1 MKFRLKIMACMLCLM
16 SVLFGA
22 GGSALILISFQKS
35 LEGEIATAENSYR
48 MLLYTLQV
56 AGGTD
61 LFAGTENMR
70 NALRQMTGQKGAYW
84 DAVLLVSG
92 DEVVYRQG
100 EAAEEWLSTEEKVV
114 EGENAEERLS
124 TEGAMEMAKEQPSAA
139 EETEEEWMS
148 VEETGNCRVTF
159 LRAGNGERYLR
170 ISGGFSIGAQTLSLD
185 TVHDISELYENRARQ
200 QNAYRFIF
208 LLTMLLCAGL
218 AYSMALILTRPLTR
232 LSRGAREIADGNFS
246 FRSEI
251 RSDDEI
257 GRLSQD
263 FDRMADRIEENVQ
276 MLEESVK
283 AQERFVSSFTHEL
296 KTPMTSVI
304 GYADLLRSQ
313 ELSEEERC
321 DAANYI
327 FMEGKRLERLSLKLM
342 EIYVAKEGNIRLS
355 LQAPGA
361 IAEDVAAHLRP
372 IYRDR
377 NISLETRCER
387 GTCRLEPDLF
397 RSLLVNL
404 IDNAG
409 KAIGEEGHGR
419 AISEKG
425 RGETIREEGHIFV
438 AVHMTKDGCVLLV
451 EDDGPGIP
459 EEAKVHLTEAFYRV
473 DKSRSRKQ
481 GGAGLGLTLCANI
494 AELHGGALGFE
505 NREGGG
511 TRVRVELRGGRDEKR

>member
-1 MKFRLKIMACMLCLM
+1 MKFRVKIMACMLCLM

-22 GGSALILISFQKS
+22 GGSALILISFQNS

-84 DAVLLVSG
+84 DAVLLASG

-100 EAAEEWLSTEEKVV
+100 KAAEEWLS
-114 EGENAEERLS
+114 AEED
-124 TEGAMEMAKEQPSAA
+124 
-139 EETEEEWMS
+139 
-148 VEETGNCRVTF
+148 ETGNCRVTF

-257 GRLSQD
+257 GQLSQD

-425 RGETIREEGHIFV
+425 RGETIREEGHILV
-438 AVHMTKDGCVLLV
+438 TVHMTENGCVLLV

>member
-1 MKFRLKIMACMLCLM
+1 MKFRVKIMACMLCLM

-22 GGSALILISFQKS
+22 GGSALILISFQNS

-84 DAVLLVSG
+84 DAVSLTSG
-92 DEVVYRQG
+92 NEVVYRQG
-100 EAAEEWLSTEEKVV
+100 KAAEEWLS
-114 EGENAEERLS
+114 AEED
-124 TEGAMEMAKEQPSAA
+124 
-139 EETEEEWMS
+139 
-148 VEETGNCRVTF
+148 ETGNCRVTF

-313 ELSEEERC
+313 ELPEEERR

-342 EIYVAKEGNIRLS
+342 EIYVAKGGNICLS
-355 LQAPGA
+355 PQNPGA
-361 IAEDVAAHLRP
+361 IAEDVVAHLCP
-372 IYRDR
+372 IYQER
-377 NISLETRCER
+377 NIFLETRCER

-409 KAIGEEGHGR
+409 KAIGEEGH
-419 AISEKG
+419 ILV
-425 RGETIREEGHIFV
+425 TV
-438 AVHMTKDGCVLLV
+438 DMTKDGCVLLV

-459 EEAKVHLTEAFYRV
+459 EEAKAHLTEAFYRV

-481 GGAGLGLTLCANI
+481 GGAGLGLTLCADI
-494 AELHGGALGFE
+494 AELHGGTLAFE
-505 NREGGG
+505 NCEGGG

>member
-1 MKFRLKIMACMLCLM
+1 
-16 SVLFGA
+16 
-22 GGSALILISFQKS
+22 
-35 LEGEIATAENSYR
+35 
-48 MLLYTLQV
+48 
-56 AGGTD
+56 
-61 LFAGTENMR
+61 
-70 NALRQMTGQKGAYW
+70 
-84 DAVLLVSG
+84 
-92 DEVVYRQG
+92 
-100 EAAEEWLSTEEKVV
+100 
-114 EGENAEERLS
+114 
-124 TEGAMEMAKEQPSAA
+124 
-139 EETEEEWMS
+139 MS

-409 KAIGEEGHGR
+409 KAIGEEGH
-419 AISEKG
+419 IL
-425 RGETIREEGHIFV
+425 V
-438 AVHMTKDGCVLLV
+438 AVHMTNDGCVLLV

-459 EEAKVHLTEAFYRV
+459 EEAKAHLTEAFYRV

-494 AELHGGALGFE
+494 AELHGGALVFE

>member
-1 MKFRLKIMACMLCLM
+1 
-16 SVLFGA
+16 
-22 GGSALILISFQKS
+22 
-35 LEGEIATAENSYR
+35 
-48 MLLYTLQV
+48 
-56 AGGTD
+56 
-61 LFAGTENMR
+61 
-70 NALRQMTGQKGAYW
+70 
-84 DAVLLVSG
+84 
-92 DEVVYRQG
+92 
-100 EAAEEWLSTEEKVV
+100 
-114 EGENAEERLS
+114 
-124 TEGAMEMAKEQPSAA
+124 
-139 EETEEEWMS
+139 
-148 VEETGNCRVTF
+148 
-159 LRAGNGERYLR
+159 
-170 ISGGFSIGAQTLSLD
+170 
-185 TVHDISELYENRARQ
+185 
-200 QNAYRFIF
+200 
-208 LLTMLLCAGL
+208 
-218 AYSMALILTRPLTR
+218 MALILTRPLTR

-313 ELSEEERC
+313 ELPEEERR

-342 EIYVAKEGNIRLS
+342 EIYVAKGGNICLS
-355 LQAPGA
+355 PQNPGA
-361 IAEDVAAHLRP
+361 IAEDVVAHLCP
-372 IYRDR
+372 IYQER
-377 NISLETRCER
+377 NIFLETCCER

-409 KAIGEEGHGR
+409 KAIGEEGH
-419 AISEKG
+419 
-425 RGETIREEGHIFV
+425 IFV
-438 AVHMTKDGCVLLV
+438 TVHMTENGCVLLV

-459 EEAKVHLTEAFYRV
+459 EEAKAHLTEAFYRV

-481 GGAGLGLTLCANI
+481 GGAGLGLTLCADI
-494 AELHGGALGFE
+494 AELHGGTLAFE
-505 NREGGG
+505 NCEGGG

>member
-1 MKFRLKIMACMLCLM
+1 
-16 SVLFGA
+16 
-22 GGSALILISFQKS
+22 
-35 LEGEIATAENSYR
+35 
-48 MLLYTLQV
+48 
-56 AGGTD
+56 
-61 LFAGTENMR
+61 
-70 NALRQMTGQKGAYW
+70 
-84 DAVLLVSG
+84 
-92 DEVVYRQG
+92 
-100 EAAEEWLSTEEKVV
+100 
-114 EGENAEERLS
+114 
-124 TEGAMEMAKEQPSAA
+124 
-139 EETEEEWMS
+139 
-148 VEETGNCRVTF
+148 
-159 LRAGNGERYLR
+159 
-170 ISGGFSIGAQTLSLD
+170 
-185 TVHDISELYENRARQ
+185 
-200 QNAYRFIF
+200 
-208 LLTMLLCAGL
+208 
-218 AYSMALILTRPLTR
+218 MALILTRPLTR

-327 FMEGKRLERLSLKLM
+327 LMEGKRLERLSLKLM

-409 KAIGEEGHGR
+409 KAIGEEGH
-419 AISEKG
+419 IL
-425 RGETIREEGHIFV
+425 V
-438 AVHMTKDGCVLLV
+438 AVHMTNDGCVLLV

-459 EEAKVHLTEAFYRV
+459 EEAKAHLTEAFYRV

-494 AELHGGALGFE
+494 AELHGGALVFE

>member
-22 GGSALILISFQKS
+22 GGSALILISFQNS
-35 LEGEIATAENSYR
+35 LEGEIVTAENSYR

-84 DAVLLVSG
+84 DAVLLASG

-100 EAAEEWLSTEEKVV
+100 EAAEGETAEEWLSGKE
-114 EGENAEERLS
+114 S
-124 TEGAMEMAKEQPSAA
+124 MGAVKEQPLAG
-139 EETEEEWMS
+139 EETK
-148 VEETGNCRVTF
+148 NCRVTF
-159 LRAGNGERYLR
+159 LRTENGARYLR

-185 TVHDISELYENRARQ
+185 TVHDISDLYENRARQ
-200 QNAYRFIF
+200 QNAYRLIF

-246 FRSEI
+246 FRSGI

-409 KAIGEEGHGR
+409 KAIGEEGH
-419 AISEKG
+419 IL
-425 RGETIREEGHIFV
+425 V

-459 EEAKVHLTEAFYRV
+459 EEAKAHLTEAFYRV

>member
-1 MKFRLKIMACMLCLM
+1 MKFRVKIMACMLCLM

-22 GGSALILISFQKS
+22 GGSALILISFQNS

-84 DAVLLVSG
+84 DAVLLASG

-100 EAAEEWLSTEEKVV
+100 KAAEEWLS
-114 EGENAEERLS
+114 AEED
-124 TEGAMEMAKEQPSAA
+124 
-139 EETEEEWMS
+139 
-148 VEETGNCRVTF
+148 ETGNCRVTF

-355 LQAPGA
+355 FQDPGA

>member
-1 MKFRLKIMACMLCLM
+1 MKFRVKIMACMLCLM

-22 GGSALILISFQKS
+22 GGSALILISLQNS

-84 DAVLLVSG
+84 DAVLLASG

-100 EAAEEWLSTEEKVV
+100 EAAEEWLSGKE
-114 EGENAEERLS
+114 S
-124 TEGAMEMAKEQPSAA
+124 MGAVKEQPSTG
-139 EETEEEWMS
+139 EED
-148 VEETGNCRVTF
+148 ETGNCRVTF

-246 FRSEI
+246 FRSGI

-313 ELSEEERC
+313 ELPEEERR

-342 EIYVAKEGNIRLS
+342 EIYVAKGGNICLS
-355 LQAPGA
+355 PQNPGA
-361 IAEDVAAHLRP
+361 IAEDVAAHLCP
-372 IYRDR
+372 IYQKR
-377 NISLETRCER
+377 NIFLETRCER

-409 KAIGEEGHGR
+409 KAIGEEGH
-419 AISEKG
+419 ILV
-425 RGETIREEGHIFV
+425 T
-438 AVHMTKDGCVLLV
+438 VHMTENGCVLLV

-459 EEAKVHLTEAFYRV
+459 EEAKAHLTEAFYRV

-481 GGAGLGLTLCANI
+481 GGAGLGLTLCADI
-494 AELHGGALGFE
+494 AELHGGTLAFE
-505 NREGGG
+505 NCEGGG

>member
-1 MKFRLKIMACMLCLM
+1 MKFRVKIMACMLCLM

-22 GGSALILISFQKS
+22 GGSALILISFQNS

-124 TEGAMEMAKEQPSAA
+124 TEGVMEMAKEQPSAA

-409 KAIGEEGHGR
+409 KAIGEEGH
-419 AISEKG
+419 ILV
-425 RGETIREEGHIFV
+425 T
-438 AVHMTKDGCVLLV
+438 VHMTENGCVLLV

>member
-1 MKFRLKIMACMLCLM
+1 MKFRVKIMACMLCLM

-22 GGSALILISFQKS
+22 GGSALILISFQNS

-84 DAVLLVSG
+84 DAVLLASG

-100 EAAEEWLSTEEKVV
+100 KAAEEWLS
-114 EGENAEERLS
+114 AEED
-124 TEGAMEMAKEQPSAA
+124 
-139 EETEEEWMS
+139 
-148 VEETGNCRVTF
+148 ETGNCRVTF

-313 ELSEEERC
+313 ELPEEERR

-342 EIYVAKEGNIRLS
+342 EIYVAKGGNICLS
-355 LQAPGA
+355 PQNPGA
-361 IAEDVAAHLRP
+361 IAEDVVAHLCP
-372 IYRDR
+372 IYQER
-377 NISLETRCER
+377 NIFLETCCER

-409 KAIGEEGHGR
+409 KAIGEEGH
-419 AISEKG
+419 
-425 RGETIREEGHIFV
+425 IFV
-438 AVHMTKDGCVLLV
+438 TVHMTENGCVLLV

-459 EEAKVHLTEAFYRV
+459 EEAKAHLTEAFYRV

-481 GGAGLGLTLCANI
+481 GGAGLGLTLCADI
-494 AELHGGALGFE
+494 AELHGGTLAFE
-505 NREGGG
+505 NCEGGG

>member
-1 MKFRLKIMACMLCLM
+1 MKFRVKIMACMLCLM

-22 GGSALILISFQKS
+22 GGSALILISFQNS

-84 DAVLLVSG
+84 DAVLLASG

-100 EAAEEWLSTEEKVV
+100 KAAEEWLS
-114 EGENAEERLS
+114 AEE
-124 TEGAMEMAKEQPSAA
+124 
-139 EETEEEWMS
+139 
-148 VEETGNCRVTF
+148 EETGNCRVTF

-425 RGETIREEGHIFV
+425 RGETIREEGHILV
-438 AVHMTKDGCVLLV
+438 TVHMTENGCVLLV

-494 AELHGGALGFE
+494 AELHGGALVFE

>member
-1 MKFRLKIMACMLCLM
+1 MKFRVKIMACMLCLM

-22 GGSALILISFQKS
+22 GGSALILISFQNS
-35 LEGEIATAENSYR
+35 LEGEIVTAENSYR

-84 DAVLLVSG
+84 DAVLLASG

-100 EAAEEWLSTEEKVV
+100 EIAEKWLSGEGQIAEEWLSGEE
-114 EGENAEERLS
+114 ESAEERLS
-124 TEGAMEMAKEQPSAA
+124 GEEAMGMAKEQPVAG
-139 EETEEEWMS
+139 EG
-148 VEETGNCRVTF
+148 EETGNCRVTF

-342 EIYVAKEGNIRLS
+342 EIYVAKGGNICLS
-355 LQAPGA
+355 PQNPGA
-361 IAEDVAAHLRP
+361 IAEDVVAHLCP
-372 IYRDR
+372 ICQER
-377 NISLETRCER
+377 NIFLETRCER

-409 KAIGEEGHGR
+409 KAIGEEGH
-419 AISEKG
+419 ILV
-425 RGETIREEGHIFV
+425 T
-438 AVHMTKDGCVLLV
+438 VHMTENGCVLLV

-459 EEAKVHLTEAFYRV
+459 EEAKAHLTEAFYRV

-481 GGAGLGLTLCANI
+481 GGAGLGLTLCADI
-494 AELHGGALGFE
+494 AELHGGTLAFE
-505 NREGGG
+505 NCEGGG

>member
-1 MKFRLKIMACMLCLM
+1 MKFRVKIMACMLCLM

-22 GGSALILISFQKS
+22 GGSALILISFQNS

-84 DAVLLVSG
+84 DAVLLASG

-100 EAAEEWLSTEEKVV
+100 KAAEEWLS
-114 EGENAEERLS
+114 AEED
-124 TEGAMEMAKEQPSAA
+124 
-139 EETEEEWMS
+139 
-148 VEETGNCRVTF
+148 ETGNCRVTF

-355 LQAPGA
+355 FQDPGA
-361 IAEDVAAHLRP
+361 IAEDVVAHLCP
-372 IYRDR
+372 IYQER
-377 NISLETRCER
+377 NIFLETCCER

-409 KAIGEEGHGR
+409 KAIGEEGH
-419 AISEKG
+419 
-425 RGETIREEGHIFV
+425 IFV
-438 AVHMTKDGCVLLV
+438 TVHMTENGCVLLV

>member
-1 MKFRLKIMACMLCLM
+1 MKFRVKIMACMLCLM

-22 GGSALILISFQKS
+22 GGSALILISFQNS

-84 DAVLLVSG
+84 DAVLLASG

-100 EAAEEWLSTEEKVV
+100 KAAEEWLS
-114 EGENAEERLS
+114 AEED
-124 TEGAMEMAKEQPSAA
+124 
-139 EETEEEWMS
+139 
-148 VEETGNCRVTF
+148 ETGNCRVTF

-313 ELSEEERC
+313 ELPEEERC

-425 RGETIREEGHIFV
+425 RGETIREEGHILV
-438 AVHMTKDGCVLLV
+438 TVHMTENGCVLLV

>member
-1 MKFRLKIMACMLCLM
+1 MKFRVKIMACMLCLM

-22 GGSALILISFQKS
+22 GGSALILISFQNS
-35 LEGEIATAENSYR
+35 LEGEIVTAENSYR
-48 MLLYTLQV
+48 MLLYMLQV

-84 DAVLLVSG
+84 DAVLLASG

-100 EAAEEWLSTEEKVV
+100 EIAEKWLSGEGQIAEEWLSGEE
-114 EGENAEERLS
+114 ESAEERLS
-124 TEGAMEMAKEQPSAA
+124 GEEAMGMAKEQPVAG
-139 EETEEEWMS
+139 EG
-148 VEETGNCRVTF
+148 EETGNCRVTF

-342 EIYVAKEGNIRLS
+342 EIYVAKGGNICLS
-355 LQAPGA
+355 PQNPGA
-361 IAEDVAAHLRP
+361 IAEDVVAHLCP
-372 IYRDR
+372 ICQER
-377 NISLETRCER
+377 NIFLETRCER

-409 KAIGEEGHGR
+409 KAIGEEGH
-419 AISEKG
+419 ILV
-425 RGETIREEGHIFV
+425 T
-438 AVHMTKDGCVLLV
+438 VHMTENGCVLLV

-459 EEAKVHLTEAFYRV
+459 EEAKAHLTEAFYRV

-481 GGAGLGLTLCANI
+481 GGAGLGLTLCADI
-494 AELHGGALGFE
+494 AELHGGTLAFE
-505 NREGGG
+505 NCEGGG

>member
-22 GGSALILISFQKS
+22 GGSALILISFQNS

-84 DAVLLVSG
+84 DAVLLASG

-100 EAAEEWLSTEEKVV
+100 EAAEGETAEEWLSGKE
-114 EGENAEERLS
+114 S
-124 TEGAMEMAKEQPSAA
+124 MGAVKEQPS
-139 EETEEEWMS
+139 TEEE
-148 VEETGNCRVTF
+148 EGTGNCWVTF

-313 ELSEEERC
+313 ELPEEERR

-342 EIYVAKEGNIRLS
+342 EIYVAKGGNICLS
-355 LQAPGA
+355 PQNPGA
-361 IAEDVAAHLRP
+361 IAEDVVAHLCP
-372 IYRDR
+372 IYQER
-377 NISLETRCER
+377 NIFLETCCER

-409 KAIGEEGHGR
+409 KAIGEEGH
-419 AISEKG
+419 ILV
-425 RGETIREEGHIFV
+425 T
-438 AVHMTKDGCVLLV
+438 VHMTENGCVLLV

-459 EEAKVHLTEAFYRV
+459 EEAKAHLTEAFYRV

-481 GGAGLGLTLCANI
+481 GGAGLGLTLCADI
-494 AELHGGALGFE
+494 AELHGGILTFE
-505 NREGGG
+505 NCEGGG

>member
-1 MKFRLKIMACMLCLM
+1 MKFRLKITFCMLCLM
-16 SVLFGA
+16 AVLFGI
-22 GGSALILISFQKS
+22 GSSALIAISFQDGLDREK
-35 LEGEIATAENSYR
+35 EAAKNSYR
-48 MLLYTLQV
+48 MLIYTLQ
-56 AGGTD
+56 
-61 LFAGTENMR
+61 
-70 NALRQMTGQKGAYW
+70 MTGELETW
-84 DAVLLVSG
+84 S
-92 DEVVYRQG
+92 
-100 EAAEEWLSTEEKVV
+100 STEEIQALFRQLSDQGGSWSAISLYS
-114 EGENAEERLS
+114 EDGRLYS
-124 TEGAMEMAKEQPSAA
+124 SGDAA
-139 EETEEEWMS
+139 EYFQDPRGTVDTQHCAITYFED
-148 VEETGNCRVTF
+148 G
-159 LRAGNGERYLR
+159 AGERYLQLSGAFLAGDR
-170 ISGGFSIGAQTLSLD
+170 TLYLDMAHNISM
-185 TVHDISELYENRARQ
+185 LYRTREQ
-200 QNAYRFIF
+200 QQAAYRRIF
-208 LLTMLLCAGL
+208 LGMTVLCAAL
-218 AYSMALILTRPLTR
+218 AYTMALVLTRSLSR
-232 LSRGAREIADGNFS
+232 LSKGAREIAQGNFS
-246 FRSEI
+246 YRSGI
-251 RSDDEI
+251 RSGDEI
-257 GRLSQD
+257 GRLSED
-263 FDRMADRIEENVQ
+263 FDRMAGQVEQNILD
-276 MLEESVK
+276 LKESVER
-283 AQERFVSSFTHEL
+283 QERFVSSFTHEL

-372 IYRDR
+372 IYWDR

-425 RGETIREEGHIFV
+425 RGETIREEGHILV
-438 AVHMTKDGCVLLV
+438 TVHMTENGCVLLV

-494 AELHGGALGFE
+494 AEFHGGTLAFE
-505 NREGGG
+505 SREDGG

>member
-22 GGSALILISFQKS
+22 GGSALILISFQNS

-257 GRLSQD
+257 GQLSQD

-283 AQERFVSSFTHEL
+283 AQERFASSFTHEL

-409 KAIGEEGHGR
+409 KAIGEEGH
-419 AISEKG
+419 ILV
-425 RGETIREEGHIFV
+425 T
-438 AVHMTKDGCVLLV
+438 VHMTENGCVLLV

-459 EEAKVHLTEAFYRV
+459 EEAKAHLTEAFYRV

-481 GGAGLGLTLCANI
+481 GGAGLGLTLCADI
-494 AELHGGALGFE
+494 AELHGGTLAFE
-505 NREGGG
+505 NCEGGG

>member
-1 MKFRLKIMACMLCLM
+1 MKFRVKIMACMLCLM
-16 SVLFGA
+16 SVLFWA
-22 GGSALILISFQKS
+22 GGSALILISFQNS

-84 DAVLLVSG
+84 DAVLLASG

-100 EAAEEWLSTEEKVV
+100 KAAEEWLS
-114 EGENAEERLS
+114 AEED
-124 TEGAMEMAKEQPSAA
+124 
-139 EETEEEWMS
+139 
-148 VEETGNCRVTF
+148 ETGNCRVTF

-313 ELSEEERC
+313 ELPEEERR

-342 EIYVAKEGNIRLS
+342 EIYVAKGGNICLS
-355 LQAPGA
+355 PQNPGA
-361 IAEDVAAHLRP
+361 IAEDVVAHLCP
-372 IYRDR
+372 IYQER
-377 NISLETRCER
+377 NIFLETCCER
-387 GTCRLEPDLF
+387 
-397 RSLLVNL
+397 
-404 IDNAG
+404 
-409 KAIGEEGHGR
+409 
-419 AISEKG
+419 
-425 RGETIREEGHIFV
+425 
-438 AVHMTKDGCVLLV
+438 
-451 EDDGPGIP
+451 
-459 EEAKVHLTEAFYRV
+459 
-473 DKSRSRKQ
+473 
-481 GGAGLGLTLCANI
+481 
-494 AELHGGALGFE
+494 
-505 NREGGG
+505 
-511 TRVRVELRGGRDEKR
+511 

>member
-1 MKFRLKIMACMLCLM
+1 MKFRVKIMACMLCLM

-22 GGSALILISFQKS
+22 GGSALILISFQNS

-84 DAVLLVSG
+84 DAVLLASG

-100 EAAEEWLSTEEKVV
+100 KAAEEWLS
-114 EGENAEERLS
+114 AEED
-124 TEGAMEMAKEQPSAA
+124 
-139 EETEEEWMS
+139 
-148 VEETGNCRVTF
+148 ETGNCRVTF

-387 GTCRLEPDLF
+387 GTCRREPDLF

-409 KAIGEEGHGR
+409 KAIGEEGH
-419 AISEKG
+419 ILV
-425 RGETIREEGHIFV
+425 T
-438 AVHMTKDGCVLLV
+438 VHMTENGCVLLV

-459 EEAKVHLTEAFYRV
+459 EEAKAHLTEAFYRV

-481 GGAGLGLTLCANI
+481 GGAGLGLTLCADI
-494 AELHGGALGFE
+494 AELHGGTLAFE
-505 NREGGG
+505 NCEGGG

>member
-1 MKFRLKIMACMLCLM
+1 MKFRVKIMACMLCLM

-22 GGSALILISFQKS
+22 GGSALILISFQNS

-100 EAAEEWLSTEEKVV
+100 KAAEEWLS
-114 EGENAEERLS
+114 AEED
-124 TEGAMEMAKEQPSAA
+124 
-139 EETEEEWMS
+139 
-148 VEETGNCRVTF
+148 ETGNCRVTF

-425 RGETIREEGHIFV
+425 RGETIREEGHILV
-438 AVHMTKDGCVLLV
+438 TVHMTENGCVLLV

-494 AELHGGALGFE
+494 AELHGGALVFE

>member
-1 MKFRLKIMACMLCLM
+1 MKFRVKIMACMLCLM

-22 GGSALILISFQKS
+22 GGSALILISFQNS

-124 TEGAMEMAKEQPSAA
+124 TEGVMEMAKEQPSAA

-355 LQAPGA
+355 FQDPGA

-494 AELHGGALGFE
+494 AELHGGILTFE
-505 NREGGG
+505 NCEGGG

>member
-1 MKFRLKIMACMLCLM
+1 MKFRVKIMACMLCLM

-22 GGSALILISFQKS
+22 GGSALILISFQNS
-35 LEGEIATAENSYR
+35 LEGEIVTAENSYR

-84 DAVLLVSG
+84 DAVLLASG

-100 EAAEEWLSTEEKVV
+100 EAAEGETAEEWLSGKE
-114 EGENAEERLS
+114 S
-124 TEGAMEMAKEQPSAA
+124 MGAVKEQPS
-139 EETEEEWMS
+139 TEEE
-148 VEETGNCRVTF
+148 EGTGNCRVTF

-459 EEAKVHLTEAFYRV
+459 EEAKAHLTEAFYRV

>member
-1 MKFRLKIMACMLCLM
+1 MKFRVKIMACMLCLM

-22 GGSALILISFQKS
+22 GGSALILISFQNS

-84 DAVLLVSG
+84 DAVLLASG

-100 EAAEEWLSTEEKVV
+100 KAAEEWLS
-114 EGENAEERLS
+114 AEED
-124 TEGAMEMAKEQPSAA
+124 
-139 EETEEEWMS
+139 
-148 VEETGNCRVTF
+148 ETGNCRVTF

-425 RGETIREEGHIFV
+425 RGETIREEGHILV
-438 AVHMTKDGCVLLV
+438 TVHMTENGCVLLV

>member
-1 MKFRLKIMACMLCLM
+1 MKFRVKIMACMLCLM

-22 GGSALILISFQKS
+22 GGSALILISFQNS

-124 TEGAMEMAKEQPSAA
+124 TEGVMEMAKEQPSAA

-355 LQAPGA
+355 FQDPGA

-409 KAIGEEGHGR
+409 KAIGEEGH
-419 AISEKG
+419 ILV
-425 RGETIREEGHIFV
+425 T
-438 AVHMTKDGCVLLV
+438 VHMTENGCVLLV

>member
-22 GGSALILISFQKS
+22 GGSALILISFQNS
-35 LEGEIATAENSYR
+35 LEGEIVTAENSYR

-84 DAVLLVSG
+84 DAVLLASG

-100 EAAEEWLSTEEKVV
+100 EAAEGETAEEWLSGKE
-114 EGENAEERLS
+114 S
-124 TEGAMEMAKEQPSAA
+124 MGAVKEQPLAG
-139 EETEEEWMS
+139 EETK
-148 VEETGNCRVTF
+148 NCRVTF
-159 LRAGNGERYLR
+159 LRTENGARYLR

-185 TVHDISELYENRARQ
+185 TVHDISDLYENRARQ
-200 QNAYRFIF
+200 QNAYRLIF

-246 FRSEI
+246 FRSGI

-409 KAIGEEGHGR
+409 KAIGEEGH
-419 AISEKG
+419 IL
-425 RGETIREEGHIFV
+425 V
-438 AVHMTKDGCVLLV
+438 AVHMTNDGCVLLV

-459 EEAKVHLTEAFYRV
+459 EEAKAHLTEAFYRV

-494 AELHGGALGFE
+494 AELHGGALVFE

>member
-22 GGSALILISFQKS
+22 GGSALILISFQNS

-257 GRLSQD
+257 GQLSQD

-409 KAIGEEGHGR
+409 KAIGEEGH
-419 AISEKG
+419 ILV
-425 RGETIREEGHIFV
+425 T
-438 AVHMTKDGCVLLV
+438 VHMTENGCVLLV

-459 EEAKVHLTEAFYRV
+459 EEAKAHLTEAFYRV

-481 GGAGLGLTLCANI
+481 GGAGLGLTLCADI
-494 AELHGGALGFE
+494 AELHGGTLAFE
-505 NREGGG
+505 NCEGGG

>member
-1 MKFRLKIMACMLCLM
+1 MKFRVKIMACMLCLM

-22 GGSALILISFQKS
+22 GGSALILISFQNS
-35 LEGEIATAENSYR
+35 LEGEIVTAENSYR

-84 DAVLLVSG
+84 DAVLLASG

-100 EAAEEWLSTEEKVV
+100 KAAEEWLS
-114 EGENAEERLS
+114 AEED
-124 TEGAMEMAKEQPSAA
+124 
-139 EETEEEWMS
+139 
-148 VEETGNCRVTF
+148 ETGNCRVTF
-159 LRAGNGERYLR
+159 LRTENGARYLR

-185 TVHDISELYENRARQ
+185 TVHDISDLYENRARQ
-200 QNAYRFIF
+200 QNAYRLIF

-246 FRSEI
+246 FRSGI

-409 KAIGEEGHGR
+409 KAIGEEGH
-419 AISEKG
+419 IL
-425 RGETIREEGHIFV
+425 V

-459 EEAKVHLTEAFYRV
+459 EEAKAHLTEAFYRV

-494 AELHGGALGFE
+494 AELHGGALVFE

>member
-22 GGSALILISFQKS
+22 GGSALILISFQNS

-84 DAVLLVSG
+84 DAVLLASG

-100 EAAEEWLSTEEKVV
+100 EIAEKWLSGEGQIAEEWLSGEE
-114 EGENAEERLS
+114 ESAEERLS
-124 TEGAMEMAKEQPSAA
+124 GEEAMGMAKEQPVAGK
-139 EETEEEWMS
+139 E
-148 VEETGNCRVTF
+148 EETGDCRVTF
-159 LRAGNGERYLR
+159 LRTENGARYLR
-170 ISGGFSIGAQTLSLD
+170 ISGGFSIGAQTLSLE
-185 TVHDISELYENRARQ
+185 TAHDISELYENRARQ
-200 QNAYRFIF
+200 QNAYRLIF

-218 AYSMALILTRPLTR
+218 AYSMAMILTRPLTR

-251 RSDDEI
+251 RSNDEI

-276 MLEESVK
+276 MLAESVK

-313 ELSEEERC
+313 ELPEEERR

-342 EIYVAKEGNIRLS
+342 EIYVAKGGNICLS
-355 LQAPGA
+355 PQNPGA
-361 IAEDVAAHLRP
+361 IAEDVAAHLCS
-372 IYRDR
+372 IYQKR
-377 NISLETRCER
+377 NIFLETRCER

-409 KAIGEEGHGR
+409 TAIGED
-419 AISEKG
+419 
-425 RGETIREEGHIFV
+425 GHILV
-438 AVHMTKDGCVLLV
+438 TVHMTENGCVLLV
-451 EDDGPGIP
+451 EDPRGGESASDGGLLPGGQIP
-459 EEAKVHLTEAFYRV
+459 LQKAG
-473 DKSRSRKQ
+473 RSR
-481 GGAGLGLTLCANI
+481 AGVDPVRGHRGTSRGNT
-494 AELHGGALGFE
+494 GF
-505 NREGGG
+505 
-511 TRVRVELRGGRDEKR
+511 